1 MASVGGGGGGV
12 EVLGE
17 EEAWDR
23 SAHGLQM
30 FR

>member
-1 MASVGGGGGGV
+1 MASVGGGV

-17 EEAWDR
+17 EQAWDQT
-23 SAHGLQM
+23 AHGLQM